1 MNFFVFN
8 RKIFFSFTFN
18 HYYHFI
24 FQILII
30 IKFNSF
36 RLNEKYFSEK
46 SGHYL
51 IDFHF
56 PLSPQLKKK
65 KKKGTFKSQNNLN
78 GINLYDTFYCYLIPR
93 VERFI

>member
-30 IKFNSF
+30 IKFNSS
-36 RLNEKYFSEK
+36 RLNEYFSEK

-78 GINLYDTFYCYLIPR
+78 GINLYDIFYCYLIPR